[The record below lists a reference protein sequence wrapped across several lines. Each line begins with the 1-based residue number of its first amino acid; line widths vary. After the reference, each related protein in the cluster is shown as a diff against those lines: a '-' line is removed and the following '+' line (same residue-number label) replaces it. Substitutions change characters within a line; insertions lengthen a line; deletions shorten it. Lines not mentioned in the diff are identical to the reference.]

1 MATKIT
7 DTFWRNYQAIVKNEM
22 LPYQW
27 KVLNDDADISI
38 ERERDDSSIPNEKSH
53 AIENFRIAA
62 GDAEGNHY
70 GWVFQDSDVYKWL
83 EAVAYTL
90 ENDMDSELKA
100 LADRV
105 VDLIGSAQE
114 EDGYLGTYFT
124 IEEPERK
131 FKRLS
136 ESHELYCAGHFLEA
150 AVAYFHAT
158 GSKKV
163 VEMAR
168 KLADCIDRHFG
179 REEGKIRGYD
189 GHEEIEIGLMRL
201 YHLTGEERYL
211 NLSRFFLYE
220 RGTNGNFF
228 ERQKEEDPSKTPLI
242 QGLEKFPLSYYQIHK
257 PILEQDTA
265 EGHAVRLV
273 YMCTAMADA
282 AEASKDGRLLNVCRK
297 IWRNIVD
304 KRLYITGGIGSTV
317 IGESFTFDYNLPN
330 DTMYCETCASVG
342 LIFYAYQ
349 MLKNEMRGEYGDV
362 MERALYNTALAGM
375 ALDGKHFFYVN
386 PLEVIPES
394 SEKDPGKSHVKA
406 IRPEWLGCACCP
418 PNLARLLASLNH
430 YVYLKKET
438 TVYSVL
444 FMNCE
449 SEFETENGRLFIK
462 QETEYPY
469 NGTVR
474 FSLNQIGEEELEF
487 AVRIPGWVNRYTV
500 EWNGQAV
507 DMEKKD
513 GYIYFR
519 ERFSDDVITLRF
531 DMEIEVWAANP
542 LVRADVGKAAV
553 SRGPFVYCMEG
564 IDNGE
569 NLHLLKL
576 DTQAGFRYVYDA
588 ELLGGV
594 GVIKAL
600 GYRELSKTDALY
612 HTIDDH
618 GGEVETEITLIPYYA
633 WANRG
638 VNEMQVWIRYKE

>member
-27 KVLNDDADISI
+27 KVLNDDADINI

-83 EAVAYTL
+83 EAAAYTL

-189 GHEEIEIGLMRL
+189 GHEEIKIGLMRL

-228 ERQKEEDPSKTPLI
+228 ERQKEEDPNKTPLI

-265 EGHAVRLV
+265 EGHTVRLV

-349 MLKNEMRGEYGDV
+349 MLKNEIRGEYGDV

-600 GYRELSKTDALY
+600 GYREFSKTDALY